1 MPRKTKI
8 FLMLQCY
15 LREGCNGVKACQEGL
30 DDVDV
35 DIDFDANV
43 EFDVEVYL
51 GAYVFSIC
59 LINVSTIHC
68 LKKS

>member
-1 MPRKTKI
+1 M
-8 FLMLQCY
+8 
-15 LREGCNGVKACQEGL
+15 

-35 DIDFDANV
+35 DIDFDVNV

-68 LKKS
+68 LKKSCTVHNVYYVKYIFPRNRTSSNLS

>member
-1 MPRKTKI
+1 M
-8 FLMLQCY
+8 
-15 LREGCNGVKACQEGL
+15 

-35 DIDFDANV
+35 DIDFDVNV

-51 GAYVFSIC
+51 GEKVFSIC

>member
-1 MPRKTKI
+1 MPRKALRQTKI

-35 DIDFDANV
+35 DIDFDVNV

-51 GAYVFSIC
+51 GE
-59 LINVSTIHC
+59 
-68 LKKS
+68 